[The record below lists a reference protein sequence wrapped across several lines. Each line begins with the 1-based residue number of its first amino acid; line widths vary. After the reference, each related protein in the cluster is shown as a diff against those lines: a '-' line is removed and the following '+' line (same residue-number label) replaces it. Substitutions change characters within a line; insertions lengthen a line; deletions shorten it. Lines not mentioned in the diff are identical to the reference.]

1 MDLRQEIERV
11 FNGFSWY
18 QANLGEVVVWHEY
31 DSSNTEY
38 HNVYDEGGR
47 HYTSGVYLPVLWA
60 IITEGRAA
68 RTDTG
73 RKPTETLSLAVSA
86 RALDESGVS
95 DPDDYARRL
104 NDVIRYDERLWK
116 VTTFNIRGRIPSS
129 VVIGVTATQVYSDEE
144 MVFDDLPPSM
154 QQAGNHRTVAYPNS
168 ADDTFVEHDGPGAYN
183 NFYTDLDGE
192 IILDGGGPSS

>member
-11 FNGFSWY
+11 FDGFSWY
-18 QANLGEVVVWHEY
+18 QTNLGEVVVWHEY
-31 DSSNTEY
+31 DSENTEY
-38 HNVYDEGGR
+38 PNVYDEGGR

-86 RALDESGVS
+86 RALDESGLS

-116 VTTFNIRGRIPSS
+116 VTTFNIRGRIPTS
-129 VVIGVTATQVYSDEE
+129 VIVGITATQIYSDEE

-154 QQAGNHRTVAYPNS
+154 QQAGNHRVVAYPANVV
-168 ADDTFVEHDGPGAYN
+168 DVFPDHDYPTA
-183 NFYTDLDGE
+183 
-192 IILDGGGPSS
+192 GPSLYTNFDA